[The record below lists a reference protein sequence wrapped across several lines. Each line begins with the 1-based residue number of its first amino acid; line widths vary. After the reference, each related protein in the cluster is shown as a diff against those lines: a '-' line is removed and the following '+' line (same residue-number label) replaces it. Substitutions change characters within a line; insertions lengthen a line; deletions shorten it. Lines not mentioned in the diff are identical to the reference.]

1 MRTNQLTKHV
11 LIPMSTGGLIYILF
25 REKSLIMFG
34 WFHSLGL
41 ENHINQ
47 LRDRFSMFSEIVP
60 GWFIY
65 SLPDGIWIYSLTSL
79 MFIIWSKN
87 LNNSVYCWLLIG
99 PFMGISAEVGQ
110 LLNFVPGT
118 FDSIDLSFCLLA
130 SIVPFLVFNQRM
142 VRVQP

>member
-11 LIPMSTGGLIYILF
+11 LIPMFTGGFIYILF

-87 LNNSVYCWLLIG
+87 LNYSAYFWLLIG
-99 PFMGISAEVGQ
+99 PIVGISSELFQ
-110 LLNFVPGT
+110 RLNLLPGT
-118 FDSIDLSFCLLA
+118 FDIVDFVFCCFGSF
-130 SIVPFLVFNQRM
+130 VPFLIFRNKKE
-142 VRVQP
+142 RVLL